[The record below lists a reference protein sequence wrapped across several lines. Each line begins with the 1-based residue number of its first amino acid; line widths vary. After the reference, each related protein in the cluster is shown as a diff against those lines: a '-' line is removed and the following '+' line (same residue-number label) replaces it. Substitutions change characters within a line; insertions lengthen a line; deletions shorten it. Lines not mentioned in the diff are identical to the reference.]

1 MAAAPDPLVAATRA
15 ADLVAALVERGQT
28 VATAESLTAGL
39 LSATI
44 AGVPG
49 ASAVLR
55 GGLVVY
61 ATDLKASLAGVDTER
76 LGRDGP
82 VAESTAAAL
91 AEGAA
96 ERCGATWGVG
106 LTGVAGPG
114 GGSARKPVGLVWFAV
129 ADRRGARSARRTFGG
144 GRDFVRIASAST
156 AIDLVRRA
164 VEGHRRIL
172 DVLRKGDLGGACDAL
187 RHNLQSGKA
196 AIVEWLRQRG
206 APRGE
211 C

>member
-61 ATDLKASLAGVDTER
+61 ATDLKSSLAGVDTER

-106 LTGVAGPG
+106 LTGVAGPDDQDG
-114 GGSARKPVGLVWFAV
+114 HPPGTLFLGICGPDGTTVTCPAVHGDRWSIRLGAVDAAVSGLLGRLTSDSAL
-129 ADRRGARSARRTFGG
+129 
-144 GRDFVRIASAST
+144 
-156 AIDLVRRA
+156 
-164 VEGHRRIL
+164 
-172 DVLRKGDLGGACDAL
+172 
-187 RHNLQSGKA
+187 
-196 AIVEWLRQRG
+196 
-206 APRGE
+206 
-211 C
+211 